1 MHVRIFSCCLRPG
14 CFYSSPCG
22 RLGPPPLPFIYLPD
36 DARYT
41 EYNPLVVST
50 FAAGFVFVCKGT
62 VDEHGSRTAAVTC
75 NEI

>member
-1 MHVRIFSCCLRPG
+1 MTIP
-14 CFYSSPCG
+14 
-22 RLGPPPLPFIYLPD
+22 IYLPD